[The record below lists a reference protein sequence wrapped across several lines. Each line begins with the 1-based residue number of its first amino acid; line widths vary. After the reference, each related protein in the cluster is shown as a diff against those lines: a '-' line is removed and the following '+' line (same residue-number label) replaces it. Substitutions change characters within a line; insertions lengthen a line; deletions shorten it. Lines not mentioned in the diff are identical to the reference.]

1 MYLGVDNSKL
11 NNMKTLTVLI
21 LAIFVSFSTIAQE
34 TDTTAVQQ
42 NETQKPKQGL
52 DRSRIYY
59 GGYVTLNFGSG
70 YNVIGATPMVAYK
83 LTPKLSTGVQV
94 SYEHINYKDY
104 SEYSGSNYG
113 ASIFSRYRV
122 TPRLYAHA
130 EFELMSYKWKYSDGD
145 SRKTVPMLL
154 LGGGFSQPVSRN
166 TWLTA
171 QVLFDVLNNENSPYK
186 DWEPYFSLGF
196 GVGF

>member
-1 MYLGVDNSKL
+1 
-11 NNMKTLTVLI
+11 MKVIALI
-21 LAIFVSFSTIAQE
+21 LFAFTISATVTAQQ
-34 TDTTAVQQ
+34 TDSTAVQQ
-42 NETQKPKQGL
+42 NETQMPKQGL

-70 YNVIGATPMVAYK
+70 YSVIGATPMVAYK

-122 TPRLYAHA
+122 TPRFYAHA

-145 SRKTVPMLL
+145 KRKTVPMLL
-154 LGGGFSQPVSRN
+154 LGGGLSQPISRN
-166 TWLTA
+166 TWLNA

>member
-1 MYLGVDNSKL
+1 
-11 NNMKTLTVLI
+11 MKTLPI
-21 LAIFVSFSTIAQE
+21 LFLMLLFSFATIAQE

-42 NETQKPKQGL
+42 DETKAPKPGL
-52 DRSRIYY
+52 DKSRIYY

-70 YNVIGATPMVAYK
+70 YNVIGAQPMIAYK

-94 SYEHINYKDY
+94 SYEHVNYKDY

-122 TPRLYAHA
+122 TPRFYAHA
-130 EFELMSYKWKYSDGD
+130 EFELMSYKWNYSDGD
-145 SRKTVPMLL
+145 TRKTVPMLL
-154 LGGGFSQPVSRN
+154 LGGGLSQPISRN
-166 TWLTA
+166 TWLNA

-186 DWEPYFSLGF
+186 NWEPYFSLG
-196 GVGF
+196 VGIGF